1 MIDRC
6 RARFPDSEWIVAD
19 MRELDLGRRLDG
31 ILAWDSL
38 FHLGMDDQRDMF
50 PRLASRLR
58 TGAPLMF
65 TSGPA
70 EGVAMGSF
78 FGEPLYHASLD
89 PTDYEKCLATNG
101 FVVRAYVPED
111 STCGQHTVWLA
122 TYDGTPVIP
131 HRRSGYRHDVN
142 EEWCRA

>member
-1 MIDRC
+1 
-6 RARFPDSEWIVAD
+6 
-19 MRELDLGRRLDG
+19 
-31 ILAWDSL
+31 
-38 FHLGMDDQRDMF
+38 
-50 PRLASRLR
+50 
-58 TGAPLMF
+58 MF

-122 TYDGTPVIP
+122 TYDGTPTI
-131 HRRSGYRHDVN
+131 
-142 EEWCRA
+142 